1 MCLFDSTIFCLSR
14 SRYYE
19 EVRRFTDGPEL
30 RASFYTWAITT
41 LTNDGNH
48 TLTDMESQYIE
59 NREILSYLDAM
70 YEDETKVVR
79 EAHSLLEY
87 IQYMQNN
94 T

>member
-1 MCLFDSTIFCLSR
+1 
-14 SRYYE
+14 
-19 EVRRFTDGPEL
+19 
-30 RASFYTWAITT
+30 
-41 LTNDGNH
+41 
-48 TLTDMESQYIE
+48 MESQYIE

-94 T
+94 TWEYAMGNVLQLLARFLSRQM